1 MYLYKETN
9 VESYRHPCFFQKML
23 IESDRA
29 RLLYLQEKYREEV
42 IDSYVSNKD
51 DYINFAKGQS
61 YSAYM
66 VAITKNG
73 ESPNHYATNYTID
86 ILQYFFSIRMEF
98 RKIFNILKSKDIEE
112 NCIETDEFS
121 QFRYLINHD
130 HPMPHIEPCEVVK
143 EVILLHDHYISS
155 DEIGIAYL
163 YDKYIRTDSVINE
176 CINGISQ
183 DCIDILKQGTKDII
197 KELGYLD
204 EDLSWIEECYE
215 YQLLKIFDFPWKN
228 QIPSYEDIK
237 YRLTSQ

>member
-9 VESYRHPCFFQKML
+9 VKSYRHPCFFQKML
-23 IESDRA
+23 IECNRA

-51 DYINFAKGQS
+51 DYKNFAKGQS

-73 ESPNHYATNYTID
+73 ESLVYYAINYIND
-86 ILQYFFSIRMEF
+86 FLYYFFSIRMEF
-98 RKIFNILKSKDIEE
+98 RKIFAILKSQYIED
-112 NCIETDEFS
+112 NSIGTDDFS
-121 QFRYLINHD
+121 QLRYLITHD
-130 HPMPHIEPCEVVK
+130 QPMPDIEPCEVVK
-143 EVILLHDHYISS
+143 EVMQLHDQYVAS

-163 YDKYIRTDSVINE
+163 YDKYIRTDSVIHE

-197 KELGYLD
+197 KKLGYHD
-204 EDLSWIEECYE
+204 EDLTWIEECYE
-215 YQLLKIFDFPWKN
+215 YQLLRLFDFQWKEH
-228 QIPSYEDIK
+228 IPSYEDIK
-237 YRLTSQ
+237 SVLTSQ